1 VTTSPPPRTA
11 PAPSFAEQQNSG
23 AGQGSSA
30 ATIVKAHGY
39 TPNNTSDY
47 HSDQTLAVLIGTR
60 SGSGDGYGQQAFFFV
75 NGKYIGTDST
85 QPSAT
90 LKVVSQSDTA
100 VTIGY
105 PRYRS
110 KDPLCCPSGGQ
121 ANVTFQLNNGKLQ
134 PLQPIP
140 PANSSTGFSRQ

>member
-1 VTTSPPPRTA
+1 
-11 PAPSFAEQQNSG
+11 
-23 AGQGSSA
+23 
-30 ATIVKAHGY
+30 
-39 TPNNTSDY
+39 
-47 HSDQTLAVLIGTR
+47 VLIGTR
-60 SGSGDGYGQQAFFFV
+60 SGAGDGYGQQAFFFV

-105 PRYRS
+105 PLYRS